1 MKTIYKL
8 SIMIDTP
15 YLALLNAF
23 KRMRYL
29 NGLDKLSIFEE
40 YKEWI
45 TDNYNS
51 ESIFFIRKDP
61 II

>member
-1 MKTIYKL
+1 
-8 SIMIDTP
+8 MIDTP
-15 YLALLNAF
+15 SLALLNAF
-23 KRMRYL
+23 KRMKYL

-45 TDNYNS
+45 IDDYNS
-51 ESIFFIRKDP
+51 DSIFFVREDP

>member
-1 MKTIYKL
+1 
-8 SIMIDTP
+8 MIDTP

-23 KRMRYL
+23 KRMKYL

-45 TDNYNS
+45 IDDYNS
-51 ESIFFIRKDP
+51 DSIFFVREDP